1 MYGKPIDTLDDW
13 IALLSISTRYVFDKI
28 RELAI
33 MEISRQV
40 LDPVHKIT
48 LANKYDVAQW
58 LPVAFTDLMK
68 RPEPIT
74 EAEAESIG
82 MRNMVRVA
90 RARELAREKGHIVCS
105 LRSYYPYDKVYT
117 FSDKAILQIFYEI
130 WPECAAQAVV
140 G

>member
-82 MRNMVRVA
+82 MRNMVRGPRSGA
-90 RARELAREKGHIVCS
+90 RTREGSHR
-105 LRSYYPYDKVYT
+105 
-117 FSDKAILQIFYEI
+117 LQ
-130 WPECAAQAVV
+130 PAQLLSVRQGLYV
-140 G
+140 